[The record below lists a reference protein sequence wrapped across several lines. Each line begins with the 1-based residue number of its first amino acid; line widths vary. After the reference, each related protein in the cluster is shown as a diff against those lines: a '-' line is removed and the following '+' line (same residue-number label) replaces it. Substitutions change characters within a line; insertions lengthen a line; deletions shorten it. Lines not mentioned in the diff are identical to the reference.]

1 MNYYQNFNPYY
12 TQQMQRMQPMQPI
25 QPMEQQYNQ
34 FTQPQ
39 YKPSNSLQG
48 KTVDS
53 IDVVKATDI
62 PLDFSVSYFPL
73 SDGSCI
79 VTKQLLQDGTSKMT
93 IYKPTEE
100 KPKETTPSFLTVEE
114 FNKNMQKFDNSE
126 LKEEISNIKRQL
138 KEMSNN
144 INDIKDIYSNNRK
157 QRKE

>member
-12 TQQMQRMQPMQPI
+12 TQQQIPRVQPI

-39 YKPSNSLQG
+39 YKASNSLQG

-62 PLDFSVSYFPL
+62 PLDFSISYFPL
-73 SDGSCI
+73 ADGSSI
-79 VTKQLLQDGTSKMT
+79 VTKQLLQDGTTKMVV
-93 IYKPTEE
+93 YKPTEE